1 MGGAGGGGGA
11 TAGSLGAGGNGGRD
25 TGGTSGGGGGGGGLF
40 GGGGGNGGPTSSP
53 GFGGGGGSTGFASG
67 VTGASSTLDTTGAPS
82 VTLSF
87 PADTA
92 PPTVGFFVLSPTAFV
107 AANSGPSAV
116 TLALVGARVFYKL
129 SEPAHVT
136 FTVERPARGIKRAGS
151 CVRRPKRP
159 PRHAKPCTRY
169 VAMRGSFAQDGVVGL
184 NSLRFMGRLGGKS
197 LPRGKYR
204 LVASARDAA
213 GNTSTRVRRPF
224 RIVRG

>member
-1 MGGAGGGGGA
+1 M
-11 TAGSLGAGGNGGRD
+11 SI
-25 TGGTSGGGGGGGGLF
+25 S
-40 GGGGGNGGPTSSP
+40 

-67 VTGASSTLDTTGAPS
+67 VTGASSTPDTTGAPS

-87 PADTA
+87 RDAVA
-92 PPTVGFFVLSPTAFV
+92 PTVGFLVLSPSAFV

-116 TLALVGARVFYKL
+116 TTALVGARVFYKL
-129 SEPAHVT
+129 SEPAQVT

-151 CVRRPKRP
+151 CVSRPKHP

-169 VAMRGSFAQDGVVGL
+169 VAMRAGFAQDGVAGL